1 MRNISYALLIIS
13 FLISSCAERID
24 DVEAPRE
31 DITDYITVSE
41 PLVHRDLAEIKED
54 STLRAIMVYSGISYF
69 LYRGEPMGY
78 EYELVQRLAKELNV
92 KLEIVLANNI
102 NELIDMLNRGEG
114 DIIAHGLTVTQR
126 RREFVRFMDYLYLTH
141 QVLIQRKPANWRQ
154 MKLHE
159 IQKELKSDPIEL
171 IGETISVRRNS
182 AYYSRLL
189 NLKKE
194 IGGGF
199 YIDTI
204 SGELSTQKAIKMVV
218 DGKIKYTVSDNNIAE
233 LNNSHYPILDV
244 KTPISFSQRI
254 AWAVRK
260 NSPELQTA
268 LNEWVKK
275 MRKDVDYYVIYN
287 KYFKN
292 SRSYRKRIS
301 SDYYSEVTGK
311 ISPYDSII
319 KYHANRINWDWRFL
333 SSLIFHESRFNPNEK
348 SWAGAV
354 GLMQLMPSTAQELGI
369 TNTRDPK
376 QNIRAGTTYLQN
388 MWNRWEEIPDST
400 QRLKFTLASYNC
412 GYSHVKDAQRLTA
425 KYERN
430 PNIWDKNVE
439 VYVLNLMYPEY
450 FNDELVY
457 YGYVMGQEPV
467 DYVNRIFDLYDH
479 YKTLLPE

>member
-1 MRNISYALLIIS
+1 MKHFYFAFFLIILL
-13 FLISSCAERID
+13 FASCAEKMVN
-24 DVEAPRE
+24 VEEPRE
-31 DITDYITVSE
+31 DITDYITISE
-41 PLVHRDLAEIKED
+41 PLISRDLAEIKKD

-78 EYELVQRLAKELNV
+78 EYELLQRLAEELNV
-92 KLEIVLANNI
+92 KLEIVLAHNI

-126 RREFVRFMDYLYLTH
+126 RMEYVRFMDYLYLTH
-141 QVLIQRKPANWRQ
+141 QVLVQRKPANWRQ

-182 AYYSRLL
+182 AYYSRLV
-189 NLKKE
+189 NLQKE

-233 LNNSHYPILDV
+233 LNSSHYPILDV
-244 KTPISFSQRI
+244 ETPISFSQRV

-260 NSPELQTA
+260 NSPELQSA

-301 SDYYSEVTGK
+301 SDYYTEITGK

-319 KYHANRINWDWRFL
+319 KHHAKRIDWDWRFL

-354 GLMQLMPSTAQELGI
+354 GLMQLMPRTAKELGV
-369 TNTRDPK
+369 TNPRDPN
-376 QNIRAGTTYLQN
+376 QNVKAGTTYLKQ
-388 MWNRWEEIPDST
+388 MWERWEEIPDST
-400 QRLKFTLASYNC
+400 QRIKFTLASYNC
-412 GYSHVKDAQRLTA
+412 GYSHVKDAQRLTE
-425 KYERN
+425 KYGGI
-430 PNIWDKNVE
+430 PTLWDRNVE
-439 VYVLNLMYPEY
+439 EYVLNLMYPEY
-450 FNDELVY
+450 YNDEVVY

>member
-1 MRNISYALLIIS
+1 MV
-13 FLISSCAERID
+13 
-24 DVEAPRE
+24 DVEEPRE
-31 DITDYITVSE
+31 DITDYITISE
-41 PLVHRDLAEIKED
+41 PLISRDLAEIKKD

-69 LYRGEPMGY
+69 LYRGQPMGY
-78 EYELVQRLAKELNV
+78 EYELLQRLAEELNV
-92 KLEIVLANNI
+92 KLEIVLAHNI

-126 RREFVRFMDYLYLTH
+126 RKEFVRFMDYLYLTH
-141 QVLIQRKPANWRQ
+141 QVLVQRKPENWRQ

-182 AYYSRLL
+182 AYYSRLV

-204 SGELSTQKAIKMVV
+204 SGEVSTQKAIKMVV
-218 DGKIKYTVSDNNIAE
+218 DGEIKYTVSDNNIAE
-233 LNNSHYPILDV
+233 LNSAHYPILDV
-244 KTPISFSQRI
+244 KTPISFSQRV

-260 NSPELQTA
+260 NSPELQQT
-268 LNEWVKK
+268 LNNWVKK

-287 KYFKN
+287 KYFEN

-301 SDYYSEVTGK
+301 SDYYSEATGK

-319 KYHANRINWDWRFL
+319 KHHANRINWDWRFL
-333 SSLIFHESRFNPNEK
+333 SAIIFQESRFNPNEK

-354 GLMQLMPSTAQELGI
+354 GLMQLMPATAKELGV
-369 TNTRDPK
+369 NDPRDPS
-376 QNIRAGTTYLQN
+376 QNIKAGTTYLKQ
-388 MWNRWEEIPDST
+388 MWERWAEIPDST
-400 QRLKFTLASYNC
+400 QRLKFMLASYNC
-412 GYSHVKDAQRLTA
+412 GYSHVKDAQRLTQ
-425 KYERN
+425 KYNEN
-430 PNIWDKNVE
+430 QLVWDDNVE
-439 VYVLNLMYPEY
+439 KYVLNLMYPKY
-450 FNDELVY
+450 YNDEDVY
-457 YGYVMGQEPV
+457 FGYVMGQEPV

-479 YKTLLPE
+479 YKALLSE